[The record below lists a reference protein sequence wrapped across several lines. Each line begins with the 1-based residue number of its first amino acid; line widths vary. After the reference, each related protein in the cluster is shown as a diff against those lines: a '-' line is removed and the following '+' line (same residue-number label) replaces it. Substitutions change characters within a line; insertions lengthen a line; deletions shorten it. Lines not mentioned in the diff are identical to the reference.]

1 VEERKYR
8 FYPIL
13 GVAFFRVALGVAIG
27 LAIPLYYLEIDID
40 PSMIGI
46 ITSGTAMA
54 YLFSPL
60 VFRNVHKKIGIKYTV
75 LVSFTGF
82 LVIQIIFQISLNP
95 LLVYIM
101 LILDGIVLGMFWPVL
116 MTAVSSITDSN
127 KSNEKE
133 NKKNNIMK
141 HYSLSWNFGGIFSF
155 LFGTFILFLIED
167 HLIMFRFALVFASI
181 GFIFAIIFQEPNS
194 ILDRE
199 IIVPI
204 DERVKDIPNK
214 ENISFPLIL
223 PLFITA
229 VYGFLI
235 AGVGLAYP
243 IKSETLNFALFT
255 NYLFYFF
262 RMTSQTIS
270 ISKSMDFSVKFLKK
284 LIPYSSLII
293 IITLFIM
300 AINQNIVL
308 FGILF
313 CIFGMFLSFYYT
325 ISFKLIVFRNIA
337 KNTSKYS
344 VYFETMVG
352 IGFFFAPIITGF
364 IAEFNENIAFFFL
377 SVLSVISLLFF
388 VLMQRKIKYE

>member
-8 FYPIL
+8 LYPIL
-13 GVAFFRVALGVAIG
+13 GVAFFRVAIGVAIG
-27 LAIPLYYLEIDID
+27 LAIPLYYIEINID
-40 PSMIGI
+40 PVIIGI

-60 VFRNVHKKIGIKYTV
+60 IFRNVHKKIGIKYTV

-95 LLVYIM
+95 FLVYIL

-116 MTAVSSITDSN
+116 MTAISTISDS
-127 KSNEKE
+127 KKYNEEE
-133 NKKNNIMK
+133 NKKNNVIK

-155 LFGTFILFLIED
+155 LFGTFILFFIED
-167 HLIMFRFALVFASI
+167 HLIMFRFALLFASI
-181 GFIFAIIFQEPNS
+181 GFIFALIFQEPNS
-194 ILDRE
+194 VLDKE

-214 ENISFPLIL
+214 ERISFPLIL
-223 PLFITA
+223 PLFMIA
-229 VYGFLI
+229 IYGFLI

-243 IKSETLNFALFT
+243 IKSEILNYALFT

-262 RMTSQTIS
+262 RMTTQTIS

-284 LIPYSSLII
+284 LVPYSS
-293 IITLFIM
+293 IITIGILFIM
-300 AINQNIVL
+300 ALNQNLII
-308 FGILF
+308 FGICF
-313 CIFGMFLSFYYT
+313 CIFGMFLSFHYT
-325 ISFKLIVFRNIA
+325 ISFKLIVFRNIS

-344 VYFETMVG
+344 VYFETMIG

-364 IAEFNENIAFFFL
+364 IGGVNEDSAFYFL
-377 SVLSVISLLFF
+377 SSLSLISFIFF
-388 VLMQRKIKYE
+388 VLMRRKIKIK

>member
-1 VEERKYR
+1 
-8 FYPIL
+8 
-13 GVAFFRVALGVAIG
+13 
-27 LAIPLYYLEIDID
+27 
-40 PSMIGI
+40 
-46 ITSGTAMA
+46 
-54 YLFSPL
+54 
-60 VFRNVHKKIGIKYTV
+60 
-75 LVSFTGF
+75 
-82 LVIQIIFQISLNP
+82 
-95 LLVYIM
+95 